1 MTKIKLKIYDLAKT
15 AEKFNRRNYIDLL
28 DKMDYQIM
36 KVKGILPLLAIQ
48 SAIIITAFIYIIKRV
63 GVEQW

>member
-1 MTKIKLKIYDLAKT
+1 MYDLAKT

-36 KVKGILPLLAIQ
+36 KLKAMLPLLAIQ
-48 SAIIITAFIYIIKRV
+48 SAGIITACICIIKHF